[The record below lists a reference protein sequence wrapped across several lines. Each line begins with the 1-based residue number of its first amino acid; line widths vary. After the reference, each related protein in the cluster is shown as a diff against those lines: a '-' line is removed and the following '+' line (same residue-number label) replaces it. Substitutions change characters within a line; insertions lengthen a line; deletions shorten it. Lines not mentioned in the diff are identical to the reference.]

1 LLEALGRRK
10 TDDIYALPD
19 AGAAATREN
28 DTSLAMSGP
37 LGYSPLPEAG
47 STGVLVFSK
56 RTPHGDELRV
66 IVDRGTWSHHF
77 AARLEIRTEEWIRSM
92 GIPLA
97 ANDLTARVYPLIDQE
112 QIGRL
117 CANLTAVIR
126 EAEATVYEQVRAAKN
141 V

>member
-1 LLEALGRRK
+1 LEPLQASARGSE
-10 TDDIYALPD
+10 IS
-19 AGAAATREN
+19 EN
-28 DTSLAMSGP
+28 PGSVRDPLAKVLSP

-56 RTPHGDELRV
+56 PTAHGDELRV